1 MHAYKHNIT
10 NRRINRR
17 KPTNTETLDEG
28 IGRASLYAE
37 NGGDFLYLE
46 GSIKIHPT
54 DTIKEI
60 QIEPLLDLIQK

>member
-10 NRRINRR
+10 DRRINRR
-17 KPTNTETLDEG
+17 KPTNTQTLDERS
-28 IGRASLYAE
+28 GRASLYVE
-37 NGGDFLYLE
+37 NGGDFPYLE

-60 QIEPLLDLIQK
+60 QIELLGQDQI